1 MNWTGTC
8 VTSILSMNCKIFL
21 KNKINIHLIFF
32 SRCSFVKIFQEIWTV
47 DSPGNCCVFGGL
59 PECEEERQTK
69 ECILGT
75 SSSSRRNSGEVLLKS
90 TYITNVK
97 RANFSLLLSNC
108 LWDFERAQKMAKICF
123 QNSAPFSSSS
133 LSYMEDPHYVSHWAG
148 CFIYMISNPLGN
160 IKPHCTDKKNSV
172 PGYMTGHR
180 VLNTVTKNGGKK
192 G

>member
-1 MNWTGTC
+1 MSWTGTC

-59 PECEEERQTK
+59 PECEEERPTK

-108 LWDFERAQKMAKICF
+108 LWDFERAEKMAKMYVFRIQLLF
-123 QNSAPFSSSS
+123 PP
-133 LSYMEDPHYVSHWAG
+133 PHYHIWRTHIMSAIG
-148 CFIYMISNPLGN
+148 L
-160 IKPHCTDKKNSV
+160 D
-172 PGYMTGHR
+172 
-180 VLNTVTKNGGKK
+180 VLYTWFQTH
-192 G
+192 